1 MDLGSRSGFQAE
13 VVVNAVDRFGC
24 LEAAVP
30 LVPLA
35 SGGVGSAR
43 GRQRDSSPLVLHC
56 RKAHWKLFAGLIERG

>member
-13 VVVNAVDRFGC
+13 VVVTAVERFGY

-30 LVPLA
+30 LVPLP

-43 GRQRDSSPLVLHC
+43 GTPRGSSPQVFHC
-56 RKAHWKLFAGLIERG
+56 RKAHWKLFAGLIETG